1 MEFRRVLFRSA
12 EETAHYRVRL
22 SMTNALD
29 SAELRD
35 FEEVHT
41 ACEAAE
47 SSAEL
52 SEVIAGA
59 IQQFGFRWFALV
71 DDGDLHKHR
80 SDCMMLTNYPS
91 SWVDEVISARLYRD
105 DPVHA
110 ASIRSPRSE
119 EHTSELQS

>member
-1 MEFRRVLFRSA
+1 
-12 EETAHYRVRL
+12 
-22 SMTNALD
+22 MTNALD

-91 SWVDEVISARLYRD
+91 SWVDEVI
-105 DPVHA
+105 
-110 ASIRSPRSE
+110 RSE
-119 EHTSELQS
+119 EHTSELQSLMRISYAVFCLKKKK